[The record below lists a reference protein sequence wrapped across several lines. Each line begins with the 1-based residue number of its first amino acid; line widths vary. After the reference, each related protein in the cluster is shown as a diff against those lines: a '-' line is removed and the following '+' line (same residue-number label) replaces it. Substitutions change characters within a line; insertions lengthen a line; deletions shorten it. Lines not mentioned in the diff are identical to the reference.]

1 MKCFDGNPYKFGD
14 KPTESQMKDALEV
27 LKCERLSRWQSLMTE
42 DEKYEVENAHN
53 LCIYLLRELLS
64 KDN

>member
-1 MKCFDGNPYKFGD
+1 
-14 KPTESQMKDALEV
+14 MKDALEV